1 MWMWVHVFG
10 VTSNWILPL
19 SSFRPWFAF
28 AEKVFFV
35 RSQRWLKRGIF
46 YPDPLCNLNTCE
58 SLCPLLKIIPPRTS
72 PGQEGLLSPISSSI
86 PLSTKVSDKR
96 LISFLSSQR
105 DPISGVVIWPFPIA
119 SVHLLE
125 TIWKLIQLSDLSIW
139 CKDMSI
145 WFWCRAKTK
154 TLQVDL
160 AFPPLHSLLNFSR
173 FVFWKPLF
181 SWKMLKYKAFDCC
194 VACLR
199 VGEGLANALYHG
211 QNMCSSKAFLENWG
225 RLCEK
230 EGWWLLLQLL
240 IEIIAANFPHSSTGV
255 SLDRRKI
262 FKHKAVDCHVACL
275 MAGQIFMAGHI

>member
-1 MWMWVHVFG
+1 MICICGKGFLCQK
-10 VTSNWILPL
+10 S
-19 SSFRPWFAF
+19 
-28 AEKVFFV
+28 KVA
-35 RSQRWLKRGIF
+35 KKGGIF
-46 YPDPLCNLNTCE
+46 SLNPLCNLNTCE
-58 SLCPLLKIIPPRTS
+58 SFCPLLKIIPPRTS
-72 PGQEGLLSPISSSI
+72 AGQEGLLSPISSSI
-86 PLSTKVSDKR
+86 PLSTKVSVMR
-96 LISFLSSQR
+96 FISFLSSQR
-105 DPISGVVIWPFPIA
+105 GSISRVVIWPFPIA

-139 CKDMSI
+139 CKDLSI
-145 WFWCRAKTK
+145 WCRAKTK

-173 FVFWKPLF
+173 FVFWKALF
-181 SWKMLKYKAFDCC
+181 CWKMLKYKAFDCC
-194 VACLR
+194 VACLG
-199 VGEGLANALYHG
+199 VGEGLANAPYHG

-262 FKHKAVDCHVACL
+262 FKHKAVDCWLLAGEIFSGWRDLVKAAFHVENMC
-275 MAGQIFMAGHI
+275 